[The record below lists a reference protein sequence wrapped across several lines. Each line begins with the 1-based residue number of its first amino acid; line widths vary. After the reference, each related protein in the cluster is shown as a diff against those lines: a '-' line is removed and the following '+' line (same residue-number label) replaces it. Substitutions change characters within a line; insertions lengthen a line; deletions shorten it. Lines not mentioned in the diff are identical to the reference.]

1 MMPRIA
7 LAILMAVCVAAPAV
21 AFDATRLQPS
31 EISVDPNATAQSL
44 RDLTI
49 TKEDWQY
56 LLANM
61 PADLKA
67 QGGLARITKTQTWY
81 QATKNYYCPSG
92 TCRVVSAMG
101 TKGAA
106 SLQPI
111 ACNIGYAPTAP
122 AAPAGYRLMSRAVTA
137 DSMHSVSTYDSLYY
151 YRTCSAQLIYDYVTN

>member
-67 QGGLARITKTQTWY
+67 QGGLARITRTQSWKQYTTNGK
-81 QATKNYYCPSG
+81 ATGVPS
-92 TCRVVSAMG
+92 CHF
-101 TKGAA
+101 
-106 SLQPI
+106 
-111 ACNIGYAPTAP
+111 NYAPSSP
-122 AAPAGYRLMSRAVTA
+122 AITGYRLVSRVITVNG
-137 DSMHSVSTYDSLYY
+137 SVSGGQVCNGSGLYAY
-151 YRTCSAQLIYDYVTN
+151 CYHIKYNRDCHAELTYDYVTN